1 MIIKLT
7 AAEDEY
13 WTISCLNYKGC
24 HTQGKDIHDAMEN
37 LGEALTLFVGQEEC
51 IPDDDILREENPKPN
66 LNDAIGRLRGIND
79 DLTPQIEELQRRN
92 RKSGEGL

>member
-24 HTQGKDIHDAMEN
+24 HTQGKDIKDAMCN
-37 LGEALTLFVGQEEC
+37 LAEALELFIGQGLYILDE
-51 IPDDDILREENPKPN
+51 DIIK
-66 LNDAIGRLRGIND
+66 D
-79 DLTPQIEELQRRN
+79 Q
-92 RKSGEGL
+92 